1 MRNKVNRLEEIFM
14 QLVEGRGA
22 PGEGPRAAAAPPAAA
37 RVGAGVPM
45 SSVALP
51 DAPPVRLNVVRWI
64 GYKTIVIR
72 EYGRIIRIWGQTI
85 VPSVVTAV
93 LYFAIFGS
101 LIGRRVGSMGGFDYK
116 QYIAP
121 GLIMMSVIT
130 NSYGNVVASFFGAKF
145 GKHVEELL
153 VSPLP
158 NWVIVAG
165 YATGGVVRGV
175 LVGVAV
181 TVVSLV
187 FTHLQVHHLLVV
199 LAALLLTSVTFA
211 LGGFLNA
218 LFAKNFDQVNW
229 IPAFVLTPLTYFG
242 GVFYSVS
249 LLPEWARQLS
259 FVNPILYMVN
269 AFRFG
274 FLGVSDVE
282 VGSAFALM
290 LAAAIVLFTTA
301 VGLMNR
307 GTGIRE

>member
-1 MRNKVNRLEEIFM
+1 MNAA
-14 QLVEGRGA
+14 VESQ
-22 PGEGPRAAAAPPAAA
+22 APPI
-37 RVGAGVPM
+37 
-45 SSVALP
+45 
-51 DAPPVRLNVVRWI
+51 RLNVVRWI
-64 GYKTIVIR
+64 GFKTIVIR

-101 LIGRRVGSMGGFDYK
+101 LIGRRVGVMGGFDYK

-165 YATGGVVRGV
+165 YVAGGLLRGV
-175 LVGVAV
+175 LVGLAV
-181 TVVSLV
+181 TAVSLI
-187 FTHLQVHHLLVV
+187 FTHLQVQHPVV
-199 LAALLLTSVTFA
+199 VASALILTSVTFA

-229 IPAFVLTPLTYFG
+229 IPSFVLTPLTYFG

-249 LLPEWARQLS
+249 LLPPWALHLS
-259 FVNPILYMVN
+259 YINPILYMVN
-269 AFRFG
+269 AFRYG

-282 VGSAFALM
+282 IGAAFALM
-290 LAAAIVLFTTA
+290 AGASVVLFTVA
-301 VGLMNR
+301 VTLLGR
-307 GTGIRE
+307 GTGTRE

>member
-1 MRNKVNRLEEIFM
+1 VN
-14 QLVEGRGA
+14 
-22 PGEGPRAAAAPPAAA
+22 
-37 RVGAGVPM
+37 
-45 SSVALP
+45 SVALP
-51 DAPPVRLNVVRWI
+51 ERAPINLQLTRWI
-64 GYKTIVIR
+64 GFKTIIIR

-85 VPSVVTAV
+85 VPAVVTSV

-101 LIGRRVGSMGGFDYK
+101 LIGRRVGAMGGFDYK

-165 YATGGVVRGV
+165 YAAGGMLRGV
-175 LVGVAV
+175 LVGAAV
-181 TVVSLV
+181 TVVSLL
-187 FTHLQVHHLLVV
+187 FTHLHVQHIGVV
-199 LAALLLTSVTFA
+199 LAALLLTSLTFG

-242 GVFYSVS
+242 GVFYSIN
-249 LLPEWARQLS
+249 LLPDWARALS
-259 FVNPILYMVN
+259 YANPILYMVN
-269 AFRFG
+269 AFRYG
-274 FLGVSDVE
+274 FLGVSDVDI
-282 VGSAFALM
+282 GAAFALM
-290 LAAAIVLFTTA
+290 ATAAVLLFGTA
-301 VGLMNR
+301 VLLMDR

>member
-1 MRNKVNRLEEIFM
+1 MSSV
-14 QLVEGRGA
+14 VE
-22 PGEGPRAAAAPPAAA
+22 AAAPP
-37 RVGAGVPM
+37 
-45 SSVALP
+45 
-51 DAPPVRLNVVRWI
+51 PVSLNVVRWI
-64 GYKTIVIR
+64 GFKTIVIR
-72 EYGRIIRIWGQTI
+72 EYGRIIRIWAQTI

-101 LIGRRVGSMGGFDYK
+101 LIGRRVGAMDGFDYK

-145 GKHVEELL
+145 GKHVEEML

-158 NWVIVAG
+158 NWVIVGG
-165 YATGGVVRGV
+165 YAAGGVVRGV
-175 LVGVAV
+175 LVGAAV
-181 TVVSLV
+181 TVVSLI
-187 FTHLQVHHLLVV
+187 FTHLQLQHPLVV
-199 LAALLLTSVTFA
+199 LAALLLTSLIFG

-242 GVFYSVS
+242 GIFYSVS
-249 LLPEWARQLS
+249 LLPGWARTLS
-259 FVNPILYMVN
+259 YANPILYMVN

-274 FLGVSDVE
+274 FLGVSDVHIG
-282 VGSAFALM
+282 VAFALM
-290 LAAAIVLFTTA
+290 ALAVLLLFTAA
-301 VGLMNR
+301 VLLMNR